1 MFNKILTI
9 TFVLAVIASAFMYI
23 NTTKA
28 DIVKKGLIHY
38 WSFDNI
44 VNDIAEDHV
53 GGNDVEIIR
62 GASPAILKG
71 GESDPQ
77 IVKGKINA
85 ALEFDGDG
93 DYAESKEDIPI
104 SGTAP
109 RTLAAWAKWNT
120 KSDSFHIPVAWGW
133 SGETPTVSGSL
144 FCIATWINNQI
155 TMWGYANDHRSPF
168 SAEPGTWY
176 YVTVTYDNETEL
188 KIYVGD
194 KVEYDKSDIKPLD
207 TGGPDNELKLT
218 LAKRGGDVWDR
229 AWGNCAVDEIAIYDR
244 ALSKDEVMKNVDAGG
259 VVASVDPADKL
270 SVTWGDIKVSR

>member
-9 TFVLAVIASAFMYI
+9 ASILVVIAIAFVA
-23 NTTKA
+23 NTAKA
-28 DIVKKGLIHY
+28 QIVPDGLIHG
-38 WSFDNI
+38 WNFENI
-44 VNDIAEDHV
+44 QGDTVPDVV
-53 GGNDVEIIR
+53 GNNDVMIIR
-62 GASPAILKG
+62 GASPEVLKG

-77 IVKGKINA
+77 IIDGKVGK
-85 ALEFDGDG
+85 ALNFDGDG

-120 KSDSFHIPVAWGW
+120 KSNFFHIPVSWGW
-133 SGETPTVSGSL
+133 SGETPTVSGGL
-144 FCIATWINNQI
+144 FCIATWENNQI

-194 KVEYDKSDIKPLD
+194 EVVYDKSDIKPLD